1 MIRAELYMLAA
12 SFVFGAGIIISYGLI
27 DVLRRFFL
35 LGKVT
40 RTVTELIYW
49 TGASVIAFMIQFR
62 LNDGILRLYPVAGAA
77 AGLLLFHML
86 TRKLFAYLAG
96 KAGKIA
102 VKRRIRRRKQK
113 LVLQNR
119 LKKQQERV
127 RMKLE
132 SLRNAHGKE
141 EKES

>member
-12 SFVFGAGIIISYGLI
+12 SFAFGAGIIISYGLL

-35 LGKVT
+35 LGKAAV
-40 RTVTELIYW
+40 TVTELIYW

-86 TRKLFAYLAG
+86 TRNLFGYLAG

-113 LVLQNR
+113 LVLQKR
-119 LKKQQERV
+119 LKKQRERV
-127 RMKLE
+127 RIIID
-132 SLRNAHGKE
+132 SWRNTHGEE